1 MEFDFGLGIYVTFI
15 AQLMLLAIL
24 WCVFRAHK
32 ANQRRRHG
40 VYYRILSLWM
50 YFSFYIWLINL
61 AICETSSECHHYLRY
76 LAFSMLGISYI
87 AVLVESRISW
97 ELNHLKNL
105 PQDETAWDCIQKQQL
120 IPPKIHMS
128 IECYHYDTPTWSEKI
143 VTFEEGEEFLY
154 GSWVDVSERGT
165 QEARSAVVA
174 QVTIDPSIQFGDQE
188 TFDEYK
194 RVAVAMVE
202 RGLQRDIFVDFSQ
215 SIEIPGL
222 KDTFLGFVDLRMKP
236 FWMSPLFFWVAA
248 LLQMTWPYRWLF
260 RAKKGKI
267 NYTLKKKIYK
277 SITVP
282 FEGAEGLLTAATADL
297 TVVDAS
303 WTVYSTALGHS
314 TFPWQLS
321 GMSSPVVAPS
331 PQASPSGR
339 SYPTG
344 TQISPSPMSYG
355 PGAAVPVSGTN
366 VPNTTTSY
374 VPLRPLNPTGAY
386 LPTTTA

>member
-1 MEFDFGLGIYVTFI
+1 
-15 AQLMLLAIL
+15 
-24 WCVFRAHK
+24 
-32 ANQRRRHG
+32 
-40 VYYRILSLWM
+40 
-50 YFSFYIWLINL
+50 
-61 AICETSSECHHYLRY
+61 
-76 LAFSMLGISYI
+76 MLGISYI

-248 LLQMTWPYRWLF
+248 LLQMTCPAY
-260 RAKKGKI
+260 
-267 NYTLKKKIYK
+267 
-277 SITVP
+277 
-282 FEGAEGLLTAATADL
+282 
-297 TVVDAS
+297 
-303 WTVYSTALGHS
+303 
-314 TFPWQLS
+314 
-321 GMSSPVVAPS
+321 
-331 PQASPSGR
+331 
-339 SYPTG
+339 
-344 TQISPSPMSYG
+344 QIPK
-355 PGAAVPVSGTN
+355 T
-366 VPNTTTSY
+366 
-374 VPLRPLNPTGAY
+374 
-386 LPTTTA
+386 